1 MFDKTSIVLRSTK
14 VFPDL
19 VLKEHTKKRVLG
31 SLGYKSLNKEG
42 ANLSVEHCMAAYEKA
57 VILDEL
63 SPNLEAL
70 LTECFGQETQ
80 AILSNQKARS
90 TKCLAYLQKLVS
102 LDREHR
108 KNIATLSYLHG
119 RLREI
124 QAEYDVE
131 DDEDIDERLLR
142 GSRKPY

>member
-1 MFDKTSIVLRSTK
+1 
-14 VFPDL
+14 
-19 VLKEHTKKRVLG
+19 
-31 SLGYKSLNKEG
+31 
-42 ANLSVEHCMAAYEKA
+42 MAAYEKA